1 MRFAFAFIF
10 VFAAGITSY
19 AQRSFTA
26 GVVAGVNGCQ
36 IHGDFYSGFD
46 QIGFVAGGFV
56 QNNPEG
62 NWQGQFGIQYSR
74 KGSRHLVPRNQGGY
88 RDFEIRLNYVEVPL
102 LVRYNTKRVFFDLG
116 LSGGVMFKA
125 RTWDANGETT
135 PQDFKRWE
143 LAMIAGIGYNLSEVL
158 FVELVTSNSIV
169 PIKNFSVPFYYQRWL
184 LNLFNRGMYNNL
196 LGVTIGVR
204 FGGGNE

>member
-1 MRFAFAFIF
+1 MRHILFLLFIGLLTT
-10 VFAAGITSY
+10 AAH

-26 GVVAGVNGCQ
+26 GIVAGVNGCQ

-62 NWQGQFGIQYSR
+62 RWQGQFGIQYSR

-88 RDFEIRLNYVEVPL
+88 RDFEIRLNYVEVPM
-102 LVRYNTKRVFFDLG
+102 LVRYNTKRVFFDFG
-116 LSGGVMFKA
+116 FSFGVMFKA

-135 PQDFKRWE
+135 PQEFKRWE
-143 LAMIAGIGYNLSEVL
+143 LAMIAGIGYNLSDV
-158 FVELVTSNSIV
+158 FYIELNTSNSIL
-169 PIKNFSVPFYYQRWL
+169 PIKNFSVPYYYQRWL

-196 LGVTIGVR
+196 LGVTVGLR